1 MTICDLCDRESNAPR
16 LSTLI
21 RGVCAYVVTIPLGI
35 PRAGIP
41 KGIAKAVFSLY
52 HRLSRAELD
61 SQPPPPNKLSE
72 GGWELEGEVVVK
84 EKNVEEKTKDK
95 KQNRRSKSTVYRNSG
110 ADQMVQLTR
119 RDEAMLDWL
128 SVVRMADQEAV
139 CWALAAL
146 PEGHADKPV
155 GVRRGN
161 QWIARL
167 VDEGLVQRAQP
178 AFNDRSIIWATHQ
191 GIGRVAPNL
200 YRQTTR
206 HEIAVAAVSARY
218 LARGYTWFRDRK
230 PASLQD
236 HQVDGVAVKGDLVE
250 LIEVELTAKA
260 LGRYKLICNS
270 HASRMTDGGITRV
283 VYLGTSDATRVVA
296 KEADR
301 LIFRDQRPRLV
312 TLATFDVRGRWVGR
326 ESQLW
331 DTMPEPVHAT
341 GELPAPELWDREVV
355 G

>member
-1 MTICDLCDRESNAPR
+1 MEA
-16 LSTLI
+16 
-21 RGVCAYVVTIPLGI
+21 
-35 PRAGIP
+35 
-41 KGIAKAVFSLY
+41 
-52 HRLSRAELD
+52 
-61 SQPPPPNKLSE
+61 
-72 GGWELEGEVVVK
+72 EVVVK
-84 EKNVEEKTKDK
+84 GKNKEEV
-95 KQNRRSKSTVYRNSG
+95 QNRRSKSTAITITG
-110 ADQMVQLTR
+110 ADQMVQLTK

-139 CWALAAL
+139 RWALAAL
-146 PEGHADKPV
+146 PDGCAEQPV

-218 LARGYTWFRDRK
+218 LARGYTWFRDRR

-236 HQVDGVAVKGDLVE
+236 HQVDGVAVKGDIVE
-250 LIEVELTAKA
+250 LVEVELTAKT

-270 HASRMTDGGITRV
+270 HADRMTTGGITRV
-283 VYLGTSDATRVVA
+283 VYLGTPEATRVVSGQ
-296 KEADR
+296 ADKF
-301 LIFRDQRPRLV
+301 IFRDQRSRLV
-312 TLATFDVRGRWVGR
+312 TLSTFDVRGRWIGR
-326 ESQLW
+326 EAQLW
-331 DTMPEPVHAT
+331 DTMPEPMPGA
-341 GELPAPELWDREVV
+341 GELVEAELPIHELWNSEAAR
-355 G
+355 

>member
-1 MTICDLCDRESNAPR
+1 
-16 LSTLI
+16 
-21 RGVCAYVVTIPLGI
+21 
-35 PRAGIP
+35 
-41 KGIAKAVFSLY
+41 
-52 HRLSRAELD
+52 
-61 SQPPPPNKLSE
+61 
-72 GGWELEGEVVVK
+72 
-84 EKNVEEKTKDK
+84 
-95 KQNRRSKSTVYRNSG
+95 
-110 ADQMVQLTR
+110 MVQLTK

-139 CWALAAL
+139 RWALAAL
-146 PEGHADKPV
+146 PDGHADKPV

-218 LARGYTWFRDRK
+218 LARGYAWFRDRK
-230 PASLQD
+230 PSGLQD
-236 HQVDGVAVKGDLVE
+236 HQVDGVAVKGNIVE
-250 LIEVELTAKA
+250 LIEVELTAKS

-270 HASRMTDGGITRV
+270 HAARMTHGGITRV
-283 VYLGTSDATRVVA
+283 VYLGTPDATRVVA
-296 KEADR
+296 READR
-301 LIFRDQRPRLV
+301 FIFRDQRPRLV
-312 TLATFDVRGRWVGR
+312 TLSTFDVRGRWVGR

-331 DTMPEPVHAT
+331 DTMPEPVHST
-341 GELPAPELWDREVV
+341 GDLPALELWASEVV